1 MRKDKT
7 VKAITN
13 KETRRLLLQELRKA
27 TCLQTSL
34 WDTCSDV
41 IDESFD
47 GESDAVMRVV
57 QITPEYAG
65 KCLTERDLDTILAGL
80 GEMNPAVPIGQGKK
94 LRAVENLDP
103 DTRRTLLNA
112 FQNAISMQSDLWV
125 TASFLAEVLDCTLEY
140 VENQIRDCAITADT
154 GMELGEMDLHALLGE
169 PEAEGHIWIGGPLKP
184 IVFN

>member
-1 MRKDKT
+1 M
-7 VKAITN
+7 KAITN

-27 TCLQTSL
+27 TSLQISL
-34 WDTCSDV
+34 WDACRDV

-65 KCLTERDLDTILAGL
+65 SRLRERDLDTILAGL
-80 GEMNPAVPIGQGKK
+80 EEMNLAGPIGQRKK
-94 LRAVENLDP
+94 MWGVENLDP
-103 DTRRTLLNA
+103 DTRRALLNA

-140 VENQIRDCAITADT
+140 VENLIRDCAITADT

-169 PEAEGHIWIGGPLKP
+169 PEAEEYRRIGGPVKP
-184 IVFN
+184 IFFN

>member
-1 MRKDKT
+1 VKT
-7 VKAITN
+7 ITN

-27 TCLQTSL
+27 TCLQISL

-47 GESDAVMRVV
+47 GEFDAVMRVI

-65 KCLTERDLDTILAGL
+65 ERLTERDLDTILASL
-80 GEMNPAVPIGQGKK
+80 EEMNLAVPIRQGKK
-94 LRAVENLDP
+94 MRVVENLDP

-125 TASFLAEVLDCTLEY
+125 TASLLAEALDCTREY
-140 VENQIRDCAITADT
+140 VESHIRACATTADT
-154 GMELGEMDLHALLGE
+154 GMELGANPRRRQVPDASSL
-169 PEAEGHIWIGGPLKP
+169 
-184 IVFN
+184 